1 MNIRMIA
8 TKSAGFLL
16 AAAWIGAVTAAP
28 LPPSIPDDSGRLFA
42 TAVLGGAA
50 EEITRGSEADLRRQL
65 VSYRT
70 QAGAGTIIID
80 TAQTHLYYV
89 LGDGTAIRYGIGV
102 GREGFTLDGRTDG
115 HTHGRMARLDAAAR
129 HACASALSAA
139 LDGRRGRQ
147 SPRCPRRVASNL

>member
-50 EEITRGSEADLRRQL
+50 EEISRGSEADLRRQL

-102 GREGFTLDGRTDG
+102 GREGFTWTGAETV
-115 HTHGRMARLDAAAR
+115 TRMAE
-129 HACASALSAA
+129 
-139 LDGRRGRQ
+139 
-147 SPRCPRRVASNL
+147 